1 MVARGVKI
9 RYLEAGKWCGRTEN
23 DVNLSMHLIFKNS
36 FNIFY
41 HFVRAFFNVRICM
54 SLRIFFKFFKYHY
67 LCIPK

>member
-36 FNIFY
+36 FTIFY
-41 HFVRAFFNVRICM
+41 HFVRAFF
-54 SLRIFFKFFKYHY
+54 
-67 LCIPK
+67 